1 MRHEG
6 GQLVPVVPGL
16 SRGTRD
22 RDIPSLQGRVCPPVP
37 VPGCRELGWSWVHFR
52 SARTDKGWRTPVSG
66 PLGQGWPDL
75 ILIRGA
81 RAIAAELKSQ
91 GGRVSED
98 QLRVLGILAGAGF
111 ETHTWRPADWPEIEA
126 ALR

>member
-1 MRHEG
+1 VSVPPS
-6 GQLVPVVPGL
+6 LSPVVASSKKSEIERRTSESDL
-16 SRGTRD
+16 LRLVTDAAS
-22 RDIPSLQGRVCPPVP
+22 V
-37 VPGCRELGWSWVHFR
+37 LGWSWVHFR